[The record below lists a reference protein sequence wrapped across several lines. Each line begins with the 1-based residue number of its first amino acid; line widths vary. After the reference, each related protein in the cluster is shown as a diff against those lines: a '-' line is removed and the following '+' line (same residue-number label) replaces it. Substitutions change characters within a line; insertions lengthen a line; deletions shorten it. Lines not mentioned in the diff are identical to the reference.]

1 MGAILEELYTKFPNF
16 GRLCSHELPQTHA
29 IRLSVLVAGGWPG
42 ASAARAQEMEPR
54 SYSPNPVGVTFVIV
68 AFTRS
73 TGGILTDPSLP
84 VDDVEAEV
92 DATAL
97 GLGHTF
103 GLLRPLGEHRAGAA
117 THLRALHRNAGWRGR
132 RGLALR
138 HRRHEGQVHDEPHR
152 GARAAARRS
161 SRAASRRR
169 RSARAS
175 RFRRRPA
182 STTRDKLINVGTN
195 RWAFKPEIGVSHPV
209 GKWTF
214 EAIAGAWFFQDNDDF
229 FGGRHREQ
237 EPLAS
242 IQGHVS
248 YTFRPRLW
256 LAFNATY
263 YDGGRSTID
272 GVEKDDRQSNS
283 RYGLTLSVPVA
294 QRQSLKLNWNDGA
307 TTRVRQRLLDLG
319 HRLAVH
325 DPLTQLSVGAPES
338 RGPIPA

>member
-1 MGAILEELYTKFPNF
+1 MT
-16 GRLCSHELPQTHA
+16 
-29 IRLSVLVAGGWPG
+29 IRNAWQSVAVLVATVAC
-42 ASAARAQEMEPR
+42 ASAVRAQELEPR
-54 SYSPNPVGVTFVIV
+54 SYSPNPVGVTFVIA

-103 GLLRPLGEHRAGAA
+103 AFFGRSANIGVVQPRITGHFTGTLNGEDA
-117 THLRALHRNAGWRGR
+117 
-132 RGLALR
+132 
-138 HRRHEGQVHDEPHR
+138 E
-152 GARAAARRS
+152 
-161 SRAASRRR
+161 ASRSGIGDTKVKFTTNLIGAPAIDAAEFSRR
-169 RSARAS
+169 KPETTLGAS
-175 RFRRRPA
+175 LTVSVPSGEYHA
-182 STTRDKLINVGTN
+182 DKLINIGTN
-195 RWAFKPEIGVSHPV
+195 RWAFKPELGVSHPV
-209 GKWTF
+209 GKWTL
-214 EAIAGAWFFQDNDDF
+214 EAIAGAWFFQDNEDF

-242 IQGHVS
+242 IQAHVS

-272 GVEKDDRQSNS
+272 GIKKDDRQSNS

-307 TTRVRQRLLDLG
+307 TTRFGSDFSTWGVAWQYMIL
-319 HRLAVH
+319 
-325 DPLTQLSVGAPES
+325 
-338 RGPIPA
+338 